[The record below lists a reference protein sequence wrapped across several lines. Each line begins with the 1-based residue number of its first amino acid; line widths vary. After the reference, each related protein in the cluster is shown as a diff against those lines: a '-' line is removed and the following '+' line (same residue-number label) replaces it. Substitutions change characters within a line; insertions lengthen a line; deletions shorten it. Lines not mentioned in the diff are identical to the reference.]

1 MPEIFNNI
9 FADSTQTTISAWK
22 FLLCIGI
29 SLLTGI
35 MYLFAASFRS
45 RTTSSFRYSLALLP
59 SVVCVVIMMVNGNIG
74 IGVAI
79 AGAFSLVRFRS
90 AQGSAKEISLIF
102 MTMCSGLIAGVG
114 YLAYALLF
122 TVIMCLISVAG
133 NIISAK
139 AAEKSTDKTLKIT
152 IPEDFDYNGLFDDL
166 LNEYT
171 ISYRL
176 KKIRT
181 TNMGTMFELQYIVC
195 FKELQIKKEFFDE
208 IRTRNGNLNV
218 IVDDVMER
226 ESL

>member
-45 RTTSSFRYSLALLP
+45 RTTSSFRYSLSLLP

-122 TVIMCLISVAG
+122 TVIMCLLSVAG

-152 IPEDFDYNGLFDDL
+152 IPEDLDYSDIFDGIFSEFTDTHELAGV
-166 LNEYT
+166 
-171 ISYRL
+171 
-176 KKIRT
+176 KT
-181 TNMGTMFELQYIVC
+181 TNMGSLFRLTYHVRLKPDASEKAFIDALRV
-195 FKELQIKKEFFDE
+195 
-208 IRTRNGNLNV
+208 RNGNLE
-218 IVDDVMER
+218 I
-226 ESL
+226 SLLKEEEKNDL

>member
-79 AGAFSLVRFRS
+79 AGAFSLVRFR
-90 AQGSAKEISLIF
+90 
-102 MTMCSGLIAGVG
+102 
-114 YLAYALLF
+114 
-122 TVIMCLISVAG
+122 
-133 NIISAK
+133 
-139 AAEKSTDKTLKIT
+139 
-152 IPEDFDYNGLFDDL
+152 
-166 LNEYT
+166 
-171 ISYRL
+171 
-176 KKIRT
+176 
-181 TNMGTMFELQYIVC
+181 
-195 FKELQIKKEFFDE
+195 
-208 IRTRNGNLNV
+208 
-218 IVDDVMER
+218 
-226 ESL
+226 